1 MHVNT
6 PIPLRELQ
14 RIRFSHSYTSIS
26 TSTLVRPPGGVD
38 KSPQKKT
45 LNLELFLELFLELYP
60 LTYTSIL
67 DP

>member
-38 KSPQKKT
+38 KSPQNQT
-45 LNLELFLELFLELYP
+45 LNLELFLELYP
-60 LTYTSIL
+60 LTYTSTL